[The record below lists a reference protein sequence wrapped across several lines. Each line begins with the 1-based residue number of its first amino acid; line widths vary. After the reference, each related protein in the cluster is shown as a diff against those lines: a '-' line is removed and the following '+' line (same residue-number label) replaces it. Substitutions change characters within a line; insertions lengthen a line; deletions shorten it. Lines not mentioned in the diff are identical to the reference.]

1 MSALSEASTEHLT
14 IADLRERYGLTT
26 NAKFA
31 GKVTVTSI
39 ADDLKSVMPG
49 ALFIPGPQ
57 DLNADAVAQ
66 AEAQGAYAVLLPTSV
81 QDAGIEGSIPVLYG
95 DLSAE
100 EMGRLA
106 SDMAGHPSNS
116 VAVFLVAGDDA
127 VEQGADLAELLHVL
141 GNPVGQIGYRHSVS
155 LERHLVEEYPLS
167 VIDVQRILAVFVEDG
182 ASAVVI
188 GADDRTLSPGAL
200 ESVIT
205 DVCALDEPG
214 IGDED
219 AIRPSLKE
227 TLERYGAKLRER
239 THIAHRTAESDDMAH
254 HYDGQLDSASSGR
267 LSLAIAMVMKAGV
280 RKGNIKSALRV
291 SKEMS

>member
-49 ALFIPGPQ
+49 ALYIPKPE
-57 DLNADAVAQ
+57 DVTADAIAQ
-66 AEAQGAYAVLLPTSV
+66 AEAKGAYAMLLPTSA
-81 QDAGIEGSIPVLYG
+81 QDAGLEGSVPMLYG

-116 VAVFLVAGDDA
+116 VAVFLVAGDDS

-155 LERHLVEEYPLS
+155 LERHLVEEYPLNAL
-167 VIDVQRILAVFVEDG
+167 DVQRILAVFVEDG

-188 GADDRTLSPGAL
+188 GADDRTLAPGAL

-205 DVCALDEPG
+205 DVCALGESD
-214 IGDED
+214 DDDD
-219 AIRPSLKE
+219 AQPSLKE
-227 TLERYGAKLRER
+227 TMERYGAKLRER
-239 THIAHRTAESDDMAH
+239 THLAHRTAESDDMAH
-254 HYDGQLDSASSGR
+254 HYDGQLDPASSRR